1 MPSDAE
7 SSPCPVAKR
16 VEMIEAAL
24 ATQAEA
30 ESGSAPPCGP
40 PARPGPSRRWSAPAG
55 DTAGREAGDGK
66 RPAVTAG
73 REAGDD
79 KRPAVTAGRE
89 DGDDVNAIRF
99 AQGVQSWQYPDEKEA
114 IKYKVSYTHTV
125 ASTSLLVFLTGTDG
139 GPLTDAKSKSETE
152 NPLSQWLQSL
162 GCVIIEP
169 DCLRCHAPKKQKYKA
184 PRGVNVCGR

>member
-1 MPSDAE
+1 MPSHAE
-7 SSPCPVAKR
+7 SSPRPVAKR
-16 VEMIEAAL
+16 VEMIEVAVARS
-24 ATQAEA
+24 QAEA
-30 ESGSAPPCGP
+30 ESESAR
-40 PARPGPSRRWSAPAG
+40 ASRPKQGHPSRRWSAPAG

-89 DGDDVNAIRF
+89 AGDDVNAIRF

-114 IKYKVSYTHTV
+114 ISYKVSYNHTV

-139 GPLTDAKSKSETE
+139 EPLTDAKSE

-169 DCLRCHAPKKQKYKA
+169 DCLRCHAPKKKKYKA

>member
-1 MPSDAE
+1 MPSHAE
-7 SSPCPVAKR
+7 SSPGPVAKR
-16 VEMIEAAL
+16 VEMIEVAVAR
-24 ATQAEA
+24 QAEA
-30 ESGSAPPCGP
+30 ESESAR
-40 PARPGPSRRWSAPAG
+40 ASRPKQGHPSRRWSAPAG

-73 REAGDD
+73 REA
-79 KRPAVTAGRE
+79 
-89 DGDDVNAIRF
+89 GDDVNAIRF

-139 GPLTDAKSKSETE
+139 GPLTDAKSKSE

-169 DCLRCHAPKKQKYKA
+169 DCLRCHAPKKKSYKA

>member
-1 MPSDAE
+1 MPSHAE
-7 SSPCPVAKR
+7 SSPFPVAKR
-16 VEMIEAAL
+16 VEMIEVAL

-30 ESGSAPPCGP
+30 VSESVRAS
-40 PARPGPSRRWSAPAG
+40 RPKQGHPSRRWSAPAG

-89 DGDDVNAIRF
+89 AGDDVIRF
-99 AQGVQSWQYPDEKEA
+99 KQGGQLWQYPDEQKDIE
-114 IKYKVSYTHTV
+114 YKVSYNRNIP
-125 ASTSLLVFLTGTDG
+125 STSLLVFLTGTDG
-139 GPLTDAKSKSETE
+139 SPLTDAKPE
-152 NPLSQWLQSL
+152 NPLSQWLQDE

-169 DCLRCHAPKKQKYKA
+169 DCFNCHAPKKKFKA

>member
-1 MPSDAE
+1 MPSHAVDE
-7 SSPCPVAKR
+7 SSPGSVAKR
-16 VEMIEAAL
+16 VEMIEVAL
-24 ATQAEA
+24 ARNPA
-30 ESGSAPPCGP
+30 SAS
-40 PARPGPSRRWSAPAG
+40 RRRWSTPAG
-55 DTAGREAGDGK
+55 DTAGREAGDDK

-89 DGDDVNAIRF
+89 AGERF
-99 AQGVQSWQYPDEKEA
+99 AQGRQSWQYPDEKEA
-114 IKYKVSYTHTV
+114 IEYKVSYNHEV

-139 GPLTDAKSKSETE
+139 SPLTDAKSKSGE
-152 NPLSQWLQSL
+152 NPLSQYLQNL

-169 DCLRCHAPKKQKYKA
+169 DCSRCNAPKKGKYKA

>member
-1 MPSDAE
+1 VPTTSAPSSE
-7 SSPCPVAKR
+7 SRPVAER
-16 VEMIEAAL
+16 VEIIEVAVARGL
-24 ATQAEA
+24 AEK
-30 ESGSAPPCGP
+30 ESLKQH
-40 PARPGPSRRWSAPAG
+40 RRWSHAPAG

-89 DGDDVNAIRF
+89 AGDDVIRF
-99 AQGVQSWQYPDEKEA
+99 KQGGQLWQYPDEQKDIE
-114 IKYKVSYTHTV
+114 YKVSYNRNIP
-125 ASTSLLVFLTGTDG
+125 STSLLVFLTGTDG
-139 GPLTDAKSKSETE
+139 SPLTDAKSE
-152 NPLSQWLQSL
+152 NPLSQWLQDQ

-169 DCLRCHAPKKQKYKA
+169 DCFNCHAPKKKFKA

>member
-1 MPSDAE
+1 MPSHAMDE
-7 SSPCPVAKR
+7 SSPRRVAER
-16 VEMIEAAL
+16 GEIIEDAVARSL
-24 ATQAEA
+24 AEA
-30 ESGSAPPCGP
+30 EKASLKQH
-40 PARPGPSRRWSAPAG
+40 RRWSATAG

-89 DGDDVNAIRF
+89 AGDDVNAIRF
-99 AQGVQSWQYPDEKEA
+99 AQGDQSWQYPEEEDA
-114 IKYKVSYTHTV
+114 ISYKVSYNPTV

-139 GPLTDAKSKSETE
+139 GPLTDAKSKSE
-152 NPLSQWLQSL
+152 NPLSQWLQGL

-169 DCLRCHAPKKQKYKA
+169 DCFRCNPPKKKYKA

>member
-1 MPSDAE
+1 MPSHAE
-7 SSPCPVAKR
+7 SSPFPVAKR
-16 VEMIEAAL
+16 VEMIEVAL

-30 ESGSAPPCGP
+30 ESESVRAS
-40 PARPGPSRRWSAPAG
+40 RPKQGHPSRRWSAPAG

-89 DGDDVNAIRF
+89 AGDDVNAIRF

-152 NPLSQWLQSL
+152 NPLSQWLQDL